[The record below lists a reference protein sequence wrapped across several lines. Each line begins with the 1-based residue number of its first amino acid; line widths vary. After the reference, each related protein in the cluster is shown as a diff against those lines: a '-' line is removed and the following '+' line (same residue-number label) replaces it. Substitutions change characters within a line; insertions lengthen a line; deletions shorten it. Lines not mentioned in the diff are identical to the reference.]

1 MLSAPGNG
9 IPKFGNIG
17 CLTVFSRYWPAV
29 IGMGMAKEIELK
41 LALSQHHVEVLKQQP
56 LFLSDK
62 VSVLGNR
69 PLKNI
74 YFDTPD
80 QLLSRNKVALRIRT
94 KEGAFIQTLKTQGS
108 SEGGLHQRNEWE
120 WEVKAPELDFDLLKQ
135 VELPLSLDLAELEQ
149 HIEPIFATD
158 FMRHLWL
165 LDDVDADGNPLQVEM
180 ALDIGEVWFNHES
193 GDGRRADPLCELEL
207 ELKTGEPAALFG
219 VALQLA
225 NQVPLQICDISK
237 AERGY
242 RLRGDGDWQ
251 RPVAPVELHP
261 EETLE
266 MAFARL
272 IQHELMQWPRYLEA
286 WQFSGDW
293 SYIPKALES
302 LRNMGA
308 VYESFSDIIPYE
320 SSVELDEQ
328 LTKVIR
334 KMRDIDAWRRAGE
347 LMGDAGR
354 AWCQSAQA
362 KAEPRMEVLLQT
374 REPGVIALTVAS
386 QLVTAG
392 WRKHWKDAHQQ
403 RAEQPLAS
411 A

>member
-1 MLSAPGNG
+1 
-9 IPKFGNIG
+9 
-17 CLTVFSRYWPAV
+17 
-29 IGMGMAKEIELK
+29 MGMAKEIELK

-80 QLLSRNKVALRIRT
+80 QLLSRHKVALRIRS
-94 KEGAFIQTLKTQGS
+94 KEGVFIQTLKTQGV

-120 WEVKAPELDFDLLKQ
+120 WEVKAPELDFELLKQ
-135 VELPLSLDLAELEQ
+135 VEWPLGLDLTALEDAV
-149 HIEPIFATD
+149 EPIFATD
-158 FMRHLWL
+158 FMRQLWL
-165 LDDVDADGNPLQVEM
+165 LEDLDADGNPLQVEM
-180 ALDIGEVWFNHES
+180 ALDIGEVWYDDEAS
-193 GDGRRADPLCELEL
+193 GGRRADPLCELEL
-207 ELKTGEPAALFG
+207 ELRQGEPAALFE

-242 RLRGDGDWQ
+242 RLRNDEAAL
-251 RPVAPVELHP
+251 RPIAALELNP
-261 EETLE
+261 DETLE
-266 MAFARL
+266 VAFARL
-272 IQHELMQWPRYLEA
+272 VQHELMQWPRYLEA

-293 SYIPKALES
+293 QYIPRALES

-320 SSVELDEQ
+320 SSVQLDEQ

-334 KMRDIDAWRRAGE
+334 KMRDIDAWRRAGA
-347 LMGDAGR
+347 LMGDAGQ

-362 KAEPRMEVLLQT
+362 RAEPRMEVLLQT

-386 QLVTAG
+386 QLVNAG
-392 WRKHWKDAHQQ
+392 WRKHWKEQHEA
-403 RAEQPLAS
+403 RAQQPLGIA
-411 A
+411 